1 MAVDST
7 IPPLAFKD
15 EAGRAIGYDIDIIKA
30 IGEKQ
35 GFDVE
40 VISVG
45 WDGIFE
51 PLNQET
57 YDIVGSGAGWSEER
71 AAAYDLSGIIVDARV
86 SVFHLKDN
94 TGVNSL
100 ASLKGKKIGVPTGS
114 YHKERAIELAGSNE
128 NIIDYPTSFM
138 AVRALI
144 NGEVDAI
151 IEDDNVA
158 LYYANNIKQDN
169 PNFDKE
175 LVSMNIDEL
184 TKLDG
189 KSSGNVFVMK
199 KGNKELSDKVNAGLQ
214 QIKEDGTLS
223 QIHEKWFGV
232 KPSEE
237 LLKQQ

>member
-1 MAVDST
+1 M
-7 IPPLAFKD
+7 
-15 EAGRAIGYDIDIIKA
+15 
-30 IGEKQ
+30 
-35 GFDVE
+35 
-40 VISVG
+40 
-45 WDGIFE
+45 
-51 PLNQET
+51 
-57 YDIVGSGAGWSEER
+57 
-71 AAAYDLSGIIVDARV
+71 
-86 SVFHLKDN
+86 
-94 TGVNSL
+94 
-100 ASLKGKKIGVPTGS
+100 
-114 YHKERAIELAGSNE
+114 
-128 NIIDYPTSFM
+128 
-138 AVRALI
+138 I